1 MTVNDGLV
9 GNILRQG
16 RLADS
21 VGADQDCV
29 GGVVEEFERHQ
40 GFDGGLVAAFWPCP
54 IEVAQGFEAADM
66 SIFEAALQAAASALL
81 LLPFDEG
88 VEPSGGG
95 GVVPMGEQAVEAQ
108 RLGSGM
114 QGIEVIHRTA
124 S

>member
-1 MTVNDGLV
+1 M

-16 RLADS
+16 RFADS

-40 GFDGGLVAAFWPCP
+40 GFDGGLVAFLWPRP
-54 IEVAQGFEAADM
+54 IEVAQRFEAADM
-66 SIFEAALQAAASALL
+66 RIFEAALQAATCSLL
-81 LLPFDEG
+81 LLPFDEV

-108 RLGSGM
+108 CLGSGM
-114 QGIEVIHRTA
+114 QDIEVIHRT
-124 S
+124 SP